1 MRTTQQLPVVFLAAV
16 LFSAGC
22 AASPEPR
29 ELAGTSWRLVTL
41 ESFDDAQGA
50 TQVPDPAKFTLEF
63 TADDQA
69 AFLLDCNRGRST
81 YTAEPSG
88 DEEGSLSF
96 GPIAATRMAC
106 PQPSLDREVSTALEN
121 VRGYRFIGER
131 LHLSLQADGGVL
143 TFEPA

>member
-1 MRTTQQLPVVFLAAV
+1 VRTTQQLPVVFLAAV

-22 AASPEPR
+22 ATPPEPR
-29 ELAGTSWRLVTL
+29 ELAGTSWRLVQ
-41 ESFDDAQGA
+41 QGVTA
-50 TQVPDPAKFTLEF
+50 VPDPAKFTLAF
-63 TADDQA
+63 QDGDQA

-81 YTAEPSG
+81 YTAEPSADG
-88 DEEGSLSF
+88 QEGSLSF
-96 GPIAATRMAC
+96 GPIAATKMAC
-106 PQPSLDREVSTALEN
+106 PPPSLDQEVSTALEN